1 MISSYRPSVIFCQT
15 KYLNTAITDQ
25 LAVIPINDKM
35 KITGNTKEFIELTSL
50 ESSTF
55 SNFKEP
61 EDSSLTIL
69 WFCEDHNEFIIDG
82 QTYFFSKN
90 QIIFLT
96 EFHKVTVKKKEETN
110 YLRFNRPFYCVI
122 DHDTEVSC
130 KGILFFGSSQLPIIQ
145 IPDEEIEHFETLWKM
160 FGIEMKLKDNLQ
172 IGMLQMMLKRYLIL
186 CTRLYKQQQKFPN
199 KKNEL
204 DVIREFNFLVE
215 QHFKTK
221 HTIAEYANML
231 NKSPKTISNIFSK
244 ISNKSPLKYIQE
256 RIMLEA
262 KRLLYYTDKSIKEI
276 ASEIGY
282 EDIQTF
288 SRFFKNQEGI
298 SPTEYK
304 EKSTLGI
311 IANSS
316 GIIT

>member
-1 MISSYRPSVIFCQT
+1 
-15 KYLNTAITDQ
+15 
-25 LAVIPINDKM
+25 M
-35 KITGNTKEFIELTSL
+35 KITGNTMDFIELTTL
-50 ESSTF
+50 ETPTRSIF
-55 SNFKEP
+55 NEP
-61 EDSSLTIL
+61 EGSSLTIL
-69 WFCEDHNEFIIDG
+69 WFRVDHNEFIIDG
-82 QTYFFSKN
+82 QTYSFSKN

-96 EFHKVTVKKKEETN
+96 EFHKVDIKKKGETN

-130 KGILFFGSSQLPIIQ
+130 KGVLFFGSSQLPIIQ
-145 IPDEEIEHFETLWKM
+145 IPEEEIEHFETLWKM
-160 FGIEMKLKDNLQ
+160 FTIEMKSKDNLQ

-186 CTRLYKQQQKFPN
+186 CTRLYKLQKQFPN
-199 KKNEL
+199 EKNDS

-221 HTIAEYANML
+221 HTITDYADLL

-244 ISNKSPLKYIQE
+244 ISPKSPLKYIQE

-262 KRLLYYTDKSIKEI
+262 KRLLYYTDKPIKEI
-276 ASEIGY
+276 AYEIGY

-298 SPTEYK
+298 SPSEYK
-304 EKSTLGI
+304 EKSISGI

-316 GIIT
+316 GIST